1 MNESIWA
8 EEFSSYVSLTIFLTL
23 FLKAYRK
30 DREIKRA
37 AAACEPPPPMDS
49 GLRYRIFRAR
59 LNRKYFL
66 LELIVWAFVAFSEI
80 EWLRSLKPSQE
91 LDLLYIATT
100 AVGILSFYSIAAR
113 RCKDLGVS
121 HKTIRMLLSSG
132 LGAAPLSFRILPHIL
147 LSRTGHHLQRG
158 YTQRIPLI
166 CKIKIASLHQQ
177 KCGEVILYSGSFT
190 TGCAQDRPTN
200 LTRAVR
206 RGERARCPLRAG

>member
-1 MNESIWA
+1 MQKLQRIQFMNESIWA

-49 GLRYRIFRAR
+49 GLRYRVFRAR

-121 HKTIRMLLSSG
+121 HKTIVCYCLLVW
-132 LGAAPLSFRILPHIL
+132 APLLYSPAFFRIFFCQGRDTI
-147 LSRTGHHLQRG
+147 
-158 YTQRIPLI
+158 YN
-166 CKIKIASLHQQ
+166 A
-177 KCGEVILYSGSFT
+177 
-190 TGCAQDRPTN
+190 D
-200 LTRAVR
+200 TRS
-206 RGERARCPLRAG
+206 EFP

>member
-113 RCKDLGVS
+113 QSYVIVFWSGR
-121 HKTIRMLLSSG
+121 RSS
-132 LGAAPLSFRILPHIL
+132 ILPH
-147 LSRTGHHLQRG
+147 SS
-158 YTQRIPLI
+158 
-166 CKIKIASLHQQ
+166 A
-177 KCGEVILYSGSFT
+177 YSSVKDGTPFT
-190 TGCAQDRPTN
+190 TRIHAANSLNLQNKNGLSASAKMWRGHSIFWKFYDRMR
-200 LTRAVR
+200 TR
-206 RGERARCPLRAG
+206 

>member
-1 MNESIWA
+1 MQKLQRIRFMNESIWA

-91 LDLLYIATT
+91 LDLAFRTRQSYVI
-100 AVGILSFYSIAAR
+100 VFWSGR
-113 RCKDLGVS
+113 R
-121 HKTIRMLLSSG
+121 SS
-132 LGAAPLSFRILPHIL
+132 ILPH
-147 LSRTGHHLQRG
+147 SS
-158 YTQRIPLI
+158 
-166 CKIKIASLHQQ
+166 A
-177 KCGEVILYSGSFT
+177 YSSVKDGTPFT
-190 TGCAQDRPTN
+190 TRIHAANSLNLQNKNGLSASAKMWRGHSIFWKFYDRMR
-200 LTRAVR
+200 TR
-206 RGERARCPLRAG
+206 

>member
-8 EEFSSYVSLTIFLTL
+8 EEFSSYVSLTRFLTL

-66 LELIVWAFVAFSEI
+66 LELIVWAFVAFSDI
-80 EWLRSLKPSQE
+80 EWLRSLQPSQE

-121 HKTIRMLLSSG
+121 HKTIVCYCLLVW
-132 LGAAPLSFRILPHIL
+132 APLLYPPAFFRIFFCQGRDTI
-147 LSRTGHHLQRG
+147 
-158 YTQRIPLI
+158 YN
-166 CKIKIASLHQQ
+166 A
-177 KCGEVILYSGSFT
+177 
-190 TGCAQDRPTN
+190 D
-200 LTRAVR
+200 TRS
-206 RGERARCPLRAG
+206 EFP